1 MGNRR
6 HHKKLRTKARA
17 VMATTGESYQRVLTR
32 LRSEASPRRFPAQ
45 GAAVDLIAGTYFGV
59 PVTLATFE
67 ILGDLSCVVLSSR
80 HLERPFPGNPLLGLA
95 RPRSF
100 N

>member
-6 HHKKLRTKARA
+6 HHKKLRNEARA
-17 VMATTGESYQRVLTR
+17 IMATTGENYQRVLSR
-32 LRSEASPRRFPAQ
+32 LRSQRSRRRIPIQ
-45 GAAVDLIAGTYFGV
+45 SQAVDLIAGAYFGL

-67 ILGDLSCVVLSSR
+67 ILGDLSCVVVSSH
-80 HLERPFPGNPLLGLA
+80 HLQRPFPGNPLFGLA